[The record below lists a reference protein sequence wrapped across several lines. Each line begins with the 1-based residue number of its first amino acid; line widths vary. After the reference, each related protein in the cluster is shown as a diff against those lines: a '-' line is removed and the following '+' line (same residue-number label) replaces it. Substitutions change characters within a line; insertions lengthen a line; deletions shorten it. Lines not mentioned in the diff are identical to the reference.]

1 VTEDAASRRTTG
13 QGDPRLHPER
23 RSPQSK
29 AAALPLRRGNWGGPK
44 AALAALLGI
53 ALALR
58 VVGLQYGLPF
68 ATILDPDEQNIVP
81 RAWRMVHGFGLDP
94 HWFDYPTLVLYVLAP
109 FQAWNGAPSILTARI
124 VSVAFG
130 LAAVASA
137 WWLGRRA
144 YGTVAGVVG
153 GAFVAVQTTS
163 VAYSHAAVTD
173 VPLEAGVAA
182 ALALMVSDR
191 LAWAGVVVGLATSAK
206 YPGVLL
212 LVPLVVAG
220 FRRWHRLAASI
231 GLAAASFLATSP
243 FVLAHPGQ
251 AWSDASR
258 VQRLARDGW
267 LGFENDSFALFS
279 FSGRFWHTLGPALIV
294 AVVGIGA
301 AIVARTRPD
310 LILLSFIAVYAI
322 DLLTIRA
329 HFDRYLLPLVPVLGV
344 LAGRLRA
351 LAPVT
356 LLLLVIPLTY
366 SIRDD
371 LTLTGTDTR
380 VVAARWIAQHVP
392 VSAPIAA
399 ESSTLPLAG
408 RPVLPLLLPGPGR
421 PSDPNRDVA
430 RLRREGIRYVL
441 VTGAVA
447 DRVLAARS
455 HYPREVRFYL
465 QLQRQG
471 TRLYYVKPNHGLA
484 GPWVAVYRL

>member
-1 VTEDAASRRTTG
+1 VAPPSKSESTS
-13 QGDPRLHPER
+13 PRL
-23 RSPQSK
+23 K
-29 AAALPLRRGNWGGPK
+29 GNWGGPK
-44 AALAALLGI
+44 AALAALLGV

-68 ATILDPDEQNIVP
+68 ATILDPDEQSIVP

-94 HWFDYPTLVLYVLAP
+94 HWFDYPSLVLYVLAP

-124 VSVAFG
+124 VIVAFG
-130 LAAVASA
+130 LAAVAAA

-144 YGTVAGVVG
+144 YSGLAGLVAGG
-153 GAFVAVQTTS
+153 FVAVQTTS
-163 VAYSHAAVTD
+163 VAYSHTAVTD

-182 ALALMVSDR
+182 ALALMISGR
-191 LAWAGVVVGLATSAK
+191 LEWAGVVAGLATSAK
-206 YPGVLL
+206 YPGVFL

-220 FRRWHRLAASI
+220 WGQWRRLATSI
-231 GLAAASFLATSP
+231 GLGALSFLATSP
-243 FVLAHPGQ
+243 YLLVHPGQ

-294 AVVGIGA
+294 AIVGVGV
-301 AIVARTRPD
+301 AIAQRKRPD
-310 LILLSFIAVYAI
+310 LILLSFVAVYAI

-329 HFDRYLLPLVPVLGV
+329 HFDRYLLPLVPVMGV
-344 LAGRLRA
+344 FAGRLRA
-351 LAPVT
+351 LVPVT

-366 SIRDD
+366 SIRNDR
-371 LTLTGTDTR
+371 TLTKTDTR
-380 VVAARWIAQHVP
+380 VAAAHWIDGHVP
-392 VSAPIAA
+392 ATAAIAA
-399 ESSTLPLAG
+399 ESSTPPLAG
-408 RPVLPLLLPGPGR
+408 RSVLPLLLPGPGR

-430 RLRREGIRYVL
+430 RLRRNGIHYVV

-447 DRVLAARS
+447 DRVLAAKS
-455 HYPREVRFYL
+455 HYPREVRFYA
-465 QLQRQG
+465 QLRRE
-471 TRLYYVKPNHGLA
+471 TRRLYYVKAHDGLA

>member
-1 VTEDAASRRTTG
+1 MARPPKSESSA
-13 QGDPRLHPER
+13 
-23 RSPQSK
+23 
-29 AAALPLRRGNWGGPK
+29 PLLKGNWGGPK
-44 AALAALLGI
+44 AVLAGLLGL

-58 VVGLQYGLPF
+58 MVGLQYGLPYG
-68 ATILDPDEQNIVP
+68 TILNPDEQSIVP

-94 HWFDYPTLVLYVLAP
+94 HWFDYPTLVLYVQAP
-109 FQAWNGAPSILTARI
+109 FQAWNGSPSILTARI
-124 VSVAFG
+124 VIVLFG
-130 LAAVASA
+130 LAAVAAA

-144 YGTVAGVVG
+144 YGTVAAAVG
-153 GAFVAVQTTS
+153 AAAVAVQTTS
-163 VAYSHAAVTD
+163 VAYSHMAVTD
-173 VPLEAGVAA
+173 VPLMAGVAA

-191 LAWAGVVVGLATSAK
+191 LLWAGVVAGLATSAK
-206 YPGVLL
+206 YPGLFL

-220 FRRWHRLAASI
+220 WGRWRRLGASVVL
-231 GLAAASFLATSP
+231 GVASFLATSP
-243 FVLAHPGQ
+243 YVVVHPGL

-267 LGFENDSFALFS
+267 LGFEHDSFALFS
-279 FSGRFWHTLGPALIV
+279 FTGGLWHTLGPALLVAAAGV
-294 AVVGIGA
+294 AVALAV
-301 AIVARTRPD
+301 RKKTD
-310 LILLSFIAVYAI
+310 LILVAFVVAYFV

-356 LLLLVIPLTY
+356 LLLLVVPLTY
-366 SIRDD
+366 AIRNDI
-371 LTLTGTDTR
+371 TLTKTDTR
-380 VVAARWIAQHVP
+380 VVAARWIEQHVP
-392 VSAPIAA
+392 ASGRIAA
-399 ESSTLPLAG
+399 ESSTPVLPG
-408 RPVLPLLLPGPGR
+408 RTVLPLLLPGPGR

-455 HYPREVRFYL
+455 HYPREVRFYR
-465 QLQRQG
+465 QLQRQ
-471 TRLYYVKPNHGLA
+471 TIRLYYVRPAHGLA

>member
-1 VTEDAASRRTTG
+1 MAPPPKSESAS
-13 QGDPRLHPER
+13 PRL
-23 RSPQSK
+23 K
-29 AAALPLRRGNWGGPK
+29 GNWGGPK

-68 ATILDPDEQNIVP
+68 ATILDPDEQSIVP

-94 HWFDYPTLVLYVLAP
+94 HWFDYPSLVLYVLAP

-124 VSVAFG
+124 VIVAFG
-130 LAAVASA
+130 LAAVAAA

-144 YGTVAGVVG
+144 YGDLAGLVG

-163 VAYSHAAVTD
+163 VAYSHTAVTD

-191 LAWAGVVVGLATSAK
+191 LAWAGVVAGLATSAK
-206 YPGVLL
+206 YPGVFL

-220 FRRWHRLAASI
+220 WGQWRRLATSI
-231 GLAAASFLATSP
+231 GLGALSFVATSP
-243 FVLAHPGQ
+243 YLLVHPGQ

-294 AVVGIGA
+294 AVVGVGA
-301 AIVARTRPD
+301 AIVLRKRPD
-310 LILLSFIAVYAI
+310 LILLSFVAVYAI

-329 HFDRYLLPLVPVLGV
+329 HFDRYLLPLVPVMGV
-344 LAGRLRA
+344 FAGRLRA
-351 LAPVT
+351 LVPVT

-366 SIRDD
+366 SIRNDR
-371 LTLTGTDTR
+371 TLTKTDTR
-380 VVAARWIAQHVP
+380 VVAAHWIDGHVP
-392 VSAPIAA
+392 ASAPIAA
-399 ESSTLPLAG
+399 ESSTPPLVG

-421 PSDPNRDVA
+421 LSDPNRDVA
-430 RLRREGIRYVL
+430 RLRRDGIEYVL

-447 DRVLAARS
+447 DRVLAAKS
-455 HYPREVRFYL
+455 HYPREVRFYD
-465 QLQRQG
+465 QLRRQAR
-471 TRLYYVKPNHGLA
+471 RLYYVKAHDGLA